1 MAHGPAHPG
10 CRRALDMRI
19 EEESLDGITEAVE
32 VREALERVHNLNLEI
47 SEELDAFQQR
57 HGG

>member
-1 MAHGPAHPG
+1 MARLAQDV
-10 CRRALDMRI
+10 AESQDMRI
-19 EEESLDGITEAVE
+19 EEQNLDGITEAVE
-32 VREALERVHNLNLEI
+32 AREALERVHNLNLEI